1 MSILDVKNVS
11 HGFGSRVILE
21 DASFRLLKGEH
32 IGLVGANGEGKTT
45 FLNIITGNLMPD
57 EGTVTWCNHITTG
70 YLDQYSTLEKGKTIR
85 DILKSAFNHMFELE
99 QEMMGLY
106 EKMGDCTPEEMDAL
120 MEEVGEIQSILDS
133 GDFYSLDSKIEEYAK
148 GLGLMDIGLERD
160 VSELS
165 GGQRA
170 KILLAKVLLE
180 NPMILI
186 LDEPTNFLDENHI
199 EWLKNFLQNYE
210 NAFILVSHDIPF
222 LNSVVNVIYHV
233 ENAVLTRYTGDY
245 YQFREMYELKKR
257 QIEQAYKKQQ
267 KEIEH
272 LKDFIARNKARVA
285 TTNLAKDRQRKLD
298 RMEIIEIAKEKPK
311 PTFGFN
317 SARTPSRE
325 VITVKDLVIGYNE
338 PLTKPLNFTIERNQ
352 KIAIKGV
359 NGIGKSTLLKT
370 LLGKIKPISGE
381 VEHGQFLEI
390 GYFEQEEKAGNTT
403 TALDEIWNEFPSMTN
418 AEVRAALAK
427 CGLTT
432 NHITSQMQVL
442 SGGEN
447 AKVRLCKL
455 MLRNINLLVLD
466 EPTNHL
472 DIDAKEELKRALK
485 EFKGTIVLVSHEPDF
500 YMDIATEVWN
510 VEDWTTKI
518 V

>member
-21 DASFRLLKGEH
+21 NASFRLLKGEPV
-32 IGLVGANGEGKTT
+32 GLVGANGEGKST
-45 FLNIITGNLMPD
+45 FLNIITGKLMPD
-57 EGTVTWCNHITTG
+57 EGQVSWCNHITTG

-85 DILKSAFNHMFELE
+85 DILKSAFAHMFELE
-99 QEMMGLY
+99 QKIMDLY
-106 EKMGDCTPEEMDAL
+106 TKMGDCTPEEMDIIL
-120 MEEVGEIQSILDS
+120 EEVGEIQSILE
-133 GDFYSLDSKIEEYAK
+133 GADFYNLDSKIEEYAA
-148 GLGLMDIGLERD
+148 GLGLLDIGLERD

-186 LDEPTNFLDENHI
+186 LDEPTNFLDEDHI
-199 EWLKNFLQNYE
+199 TWLKNFLKSYE

-222 LNSVVNVIYHV
+222 LNEVTNVIYHI

-245 YQFREMYELKKR
+245 YYFREMYELKKR
-257 QIEQAYKKQQ
+257 QIEAAYKKQQ
-267 KEIEH
+267 KEIAH
-272 LKDFIARNKARVA
+272 LEDFIARNKARVA
-285 TTNLAKDRQRKLD
+285 TTNLAKDRQKKLD
-298 RMEIIEIAKEKPK
+298 RMEIIEIAREKPK
-311 PTFGFN
+311 PIFGFKT
-317 SARTPSRE
+317 ARTPSRE
-325 VITVKDLVIGYNE
+325 IITVKDLVIGYNE

-359 NGIGKSTLLKT
+359 NGLGKSTLLNTILKR
-370 LLGKIKPISGE
+370 IKSLSGE
-381 VEHGQFLEI
+381 IEHGQFLEI
-390 GYFEQEEKAGNTT
+390 GYFKQEEESSSI
-403 TALDEIWNEFPSMTN
+403 TALDEFWNEFPGLTN
-418 AEVRAALAK
+418 AEVRAALAR

-432 NHITSQMQVL
+432 DHITSQMRVL

-447 AKVRLCKL
+447 AKVRLAKI
-455 MLRNINLLVLD
+455 MNREINFLILD

-472 DIDAKEELKRALK
+472 DVDAKEELKRAIK
-485 EFKGTIVLVSHEPDF
+485 EFNGTVLMVSHEPDF
-500 YMDIATEVWN
+500 YMDVATEIWN

-518 V
+518 I